1 MTATRSY
8 NVTRGAAGGAA
19 NCGTR
24 WKRGTTQLFGS
35 YSSFYRE
42 QSPRTDATCCTVL
55 FATFHMATA
64 TLSVPDNQSVEFG
77 IATLLEKVSA
87 MRRDD
92 TGPPRLLPAKA
103 EMRTL
108 EFWRSIISE
117 CLASFFYVFVVC
129 GASVAVAPS
138 GSPGLLVIANALA
151 SGFAI
156 AALTQSFGH
165 VSDRLTC
172 DGNRIFRTFA
182 IYHHIC
188 HLPTFND
195 KKKSVTPRF
204 EICNL
209 ITSSSDLR
217 KRSHY
222 RSRNIS
228 TMIFIVLKYRF
239 IGIFERSFRAQMD
252 TPRNKLQYSQGTSCE
267 PTVPIQTKPMWS
279 VHSHSHALMKTSDTV
294 VRSILSV
301 TNQPSPRR
309 QCHFEPLP
317 HI

>member
-1 MTATRSY
+1 
-8 NVTRGAAGGAA
+8 
-19 NCGTR
+19 
-24 WKRGTTQLFGS
+24 
-35 YSSFYRE
+35 
-42 QSPRTDATCCTVL
+42 
-55 FATFHMATA
+55 MATA

-165 VSDRLTC
+165 VS
-172 DGNRIFRTFA
+172 
-182 IYHHIC
+182 
-188 HLPTFND
+188 
-195 KKKSVTPRF
+195 
-204 EICNL
+204 
-209 ITSSSDLR
+209 
-217 KRSHY
+217 
-222 RSRNIS
+222 
-228 TMIFIVLKYRF
+228 
-239 IGIFERSFRAQMD
+239 
-252 TPRNKLQYSQGTSCE
+252 
-267 PTVPIQTKPMWS
+267 
-279 VHSHSHALMKTSDTV
+279 
-294 VRSILSV
+294 
-301 TNQPSPRR
+301 
-309 QCHFEPLP
+309 
-317 HI
+317 